1 MNNAIASKGRMPRAL
16 KRTTLA
22 LVLGACVLQGQ
33 VHAQSTTGSLYGSAE
48 PGTSITVTSQTGLT
62 RTIAVDANGRYNL
75 SSLPVGSYKVELR
88 RDDQVI
94 DTRENVGL
102 RVGSGTEVSFAG
114 AATATDSGATNLSTV
129 TVTAAN
135 VPPIDV
141 TSTSSR
147 SVITSEQLAVLPLG
161 RSAEAIA
168 LLAPGA
174 VAGSG
179 AFNNGS
185 RSTVS
190 FGGAGV
196 TENAYYI
203 NGVNVTNPFNG
214 LGGLSLPYGA
224 IDQQETYTGG
234 YSAKYG
240 RSTGGVINQV
250 GKRGTNEWHF
260 GAQAVWEPKSLAS
273 SRGDVWYPS
282 GALPQGYSYENEDLA
297 GTMFRRGK
305 DDVQN
310 RTVYSGYAG
319 GPLIE
324 DRLFIFLAAETDK
337 VDGATTNTA
346 TAASNQ
352 GRNHYDYSSPKFYG
366 KLDWNINDNNIL
378 QYTRIENT
386 DRRAGAYSYYDY
398 EALADGG
405 PSGLYPDTF
414 KLKDSVDIF
423 QYTGYLTDDLTL
435 SATWGRNTEHNQ
447 QWNPGA
453 SPLPFISGLSNQDP
467 SITGGQPISNDQAT
481 TTLKAADPINKSR
494 NTRIELNYR
503 LGDHDLTAGVDN
515 MYFNAYNE
523 GVYTSGPGYRW
534 IYSRQQRNDAGVYP
548 AINGALGVGPAGGDG
563 YYASRRIFTTA
574 TSMAVEQK
582 SYYLEDRWQVSDNWL
597 LTLGVRNDKFT
608 NYNSDHV
615 AYVDSGDQWAPRLG
629 ASWDVFGDSSFKVF
643 ANLGRYYLALP
654 NSVAVRGASA
664 STFTDEYFTYTGIDA
679 NGEPTG
685 LTALGP
691 GPVSS
696 NGEYGQAPN
705 PGAFAPSNLKSQYQ
719 DEVILGFEK
728 TIGSSWN
735 SGAKFTYR
743 KLQTA
748 IDDVCDTG
756 RIATKINATGGDS
769 DAVDIPGCVM
779 FNPGETNTYNLA
791 NLDGSGYTSVSMSQQ
806 DWGFTDKARRN
817 YVSVD
822 LFLEHPFNEKW
833 YGRVDYTWSHL
844 YGNTEGQVKSDLGQG
859 DTSKTQD
866 WDSAE
871 LMYYAGGNLAN
882 DRRHQLKAFGAY
894 QITPEWMASA
904 TLRVMSGT
912 PRTCLGYFGGP
923 DAEAVDYDPI
933 GYGSSYHY
941 CNGQPVSPGGKGETP
956 WFKNLDL
963 GVTYRPAFADHKL
976 AFALNVFNV
985 LNDRSL
991 NRIDSTYETDAFT
1004 VSNTYGIG
1012 TSAYSYNTPRYVRLT
1027 ASYDF

>member
-1 MNNAIASKGRMPRAL
+1 MPRAL

-33 VHAQSTTGSLYGSAE
+33 VHAQSTTGSLYGTAE

-62 RTIAVDANGRYNL
+62 RSITVDANGRYSL
-75 SSLPVGSYKVELR
+75 GSLPVGSYKVELR
-88 RDDQVI
+88 RGDQVI

-102 RVGSGTEVSFAG
+102 RVGSGTEISFAG
-114 AATATDSGATNLSTV
+114 AGATDSSDATTLGAV

-141 TSTSSR
+141 SSTSSR

-179 AFNNGS
+179 AFSNGS
-185 RSTVS
+185 RSVVS
-190 FGGAGV
+190 FGGSGV

-203 NGVNVTNPFNG
+203 NGYNASNPLSN
-214 LGGLSLPYGA
+214 LGGVSLPYGA

-273 SRGDVWYPS
+273 SRGDVFYPN
-282 GALPQGYSYENEDLA
+282 ATLPEGYGYEDPTLP
-297 GTMFRRGK
+297 GTMYRRGK
-305 DDVQN
+305 NDVQS

-324 DRLFIFLAAETDK
+324 DKLFVFVAAETDK
-337 VDGATTNTA
+337 VDGATTSTA
-346 TAASNQ
+346 TTASNQ

-366 KLDWNINDNNIL
+366 KLDWNINDNNVVE
-378 QYTRIENT
+378 YTRVENT
-386 DRRAGAYSYYDY
+386 DRRGGYYSNFDY

-405 PSGLYPDTF
+405 RSGLYPDTF
-414 KLKDSVDIF
+414 KLKDSYDIF
-423 QYTGYLTDDLTL
+423 KYTGYITDDLTIN
-435 SATWGRNTEHNQ
+435 AMWGRSTQHNQ
-447 QWNPGA
+447 QWNPA
-453 SPLPFISGLSNQDP
+453 PSDLPHISGLNLQDP
-467 SITGGQPISNDQAT
+467 SVTGGRRIGNDQAAT
-481 TTLKAADPINKSR
+481 QLKADDPINKTR
-494 NTRIELNYR
+494 NLRLELNYR

-515 MYFNAYNE
+515 MYFNAYDE
-523 GVYTSGPGYRW
+523 GVFTSGPGYRW
-534 IYSRQQRNDAGVYP
+534 IYGQQQLDEETGQYP
-548 AINGALGVGPAGGDG
+548 PINPTLGVGPAGGEG
-563 YYASRRIFTTA
+563 YYVNRRIFTTT

-582 SYYLEDRWQVSDNWL
+582 AYYVEDRWQVSDNWL
-597 LTLGVRNDKFT
+597 LTLGLRNDQFT

-654 NSVAVRGASA
+654 NSVAIRGASA
-664 STFTDEYFTYTGIDA
+664 STYTNEYFTYSGIDA

-685 LTALGP
+685 LTPLGP

-719 DEVILGFEK
+719 DEFILGFEK

-756 RIATKINATGGDS
+756 RMAAKIDATGGDS
-769 DAVDIPGCVM
+769 EAVDIPGCVM
-779 FNPGETNTYNLA
+779 FNPGETNSYNLA
-791 NLDGSGYTSVSMSQQ
+791 NLDGSGFTTVSMSQQ

-817 YVSVD
+817 YVAVD
-822 LFLEHPFNEKW
+822 LFLEHPFDEKW
-833 YGRVDYTWSHL
+833 YGRIDYTWSHL
-844 YGNTEGQVKSDLGQG
+844 YGNTEGQVKSDLGQA

-904 TLRVMSGT
+904 TLRVYSGT
-912 PRTCLGYFGGP
+912 PKSCLGYFG
-923 DAEAVDYDPI
+923 DNEADPI
-933 GYGSSYHY
+933 GYGSGYHY
-941 CNGQPVSPGGKGETP
+941 CGGEPVKAGGAGETP
-956 WFKNLDL
+956 WIKNLDL

-976 AFALNVFNV
+976 AFGLNIFNV
-985 LNDRSL
+985 LNDRSV
-991 NRIDSTYETDAFT
+991 NRVDSVYGTNPYT
-1004 VSNTYGIG
+1004 VSNTYGQG
-1012 TSAYSYNTPRYVRLT
+1012 TSAYSFNPPRYVRLT